1 MSVGKLVGQ
10 LRRTKIRLH
19 RGRQDDD
26 IHKHK
31 VSSDWEMLR
40 KKRICLKSQAHIIRF
55 QVRIRPANWIILHLQ
70 MYCYH
75 PSAAMNLD

>member
-10 LRRTKIRLH
+10 WRRTKIRLH

-55 QVRIRPANWIILHLQ
+55 QVRIRPAIGSFSICT
-70 MYCYH
+70 YCYH
-75 PSAAMNLD
+75 PSAAMDLD